1 MIKELRI
8 KNLALIEDVLVE
20 FESGFSVFTGE
31 TGAGKSILVGAIGLL
46 LGERASGEHIRS
58 GSEEAEVSGVFELH
72 AMHAKQRR
80 LSDLFSDNAI
90 PDDGGTCIV
99 RRVIAKSGKNRI
111 FINQVPV
118 PLSVLKTVGDLL
130 IDFHGQHEHQ
140 SLLDPQNAT
149 RIIDQL
155 PGVDKAVSV
164 FGSAYATHIEAR
176 DALLSHD
183 RRSAELA
190 AKRDVIEF
198 QHNELS
204 TLGLSDGEE
213 ARLDEEL
220 RLLSSSAQRLECVSA
235 INNLL
240 TGDDTAISH
249 QIGIIKKNLET
260 LARYDASAQ
269 PWTNDLTTASSVF
282 SELEAFCG
290 NYLAKNETGADPGRL
305 DKINDRMSKIQ
316 RLKKKYACDCD
327 GLIVK
332 QRQLRDDLESLVNT
346 GADRVALLRRAAECL
361 DACMKAGRTLSNAR
375 KKQAAPFDRSITLEM
390 GKLGF
395 SGGLWRTDF
404 VDHAEPQPTGLE
416 DASFLVRTNAG
427 EPVLPLIKIASGGEI
442 SRLMLAIK
450 TVMASHDHIPI
461 LIFDEI
467 DSGIGGVLAKEVGK
481 ALAALSATHQLLC
494 ISHLHQIASL
504 ADHHYHVFKES
515 QGLRTVTRVKKLDRH
530 ERVSEIARMLG
541 GDSAISTKHAEEL
554 LKKG

>member
-20 FESGFSVFTGE
+20 FEPGFSVFTGE

-58 GSEEAEVSGVFELH
+58 GSEEAEVSGVFELS
-72 AMHAKQRR
+72 AMKKG
-80 LSDLFSDNAI
+80 LSDLFSENAI
-90 PDDGGTCIV
+90 PDEGGTCIV

-140 SLLDPQNAT
+140 SLLDQENAT
-149 RIIDQL
+149 RIVDLL
-155 PGVDKAVSV
+155 PGVDKAVSA
-164 FGSAYATHIEAR
+164 FGAAYSAHVGAR
-176 DALLSHD
+176 DALAAHD

-190 AKRDVIEF
+190 ARRDVIEF
-198 QHNELS
+198 QYNELK
-204 TLGLSDGEE
+204 GLSLSGGEE
-213 ARLDEEL
+213 AKLDEEL

-235 INNLL
+235 INGLL
-240 TGDDTAISH
+240 TGDDTAVGH
-249 QIGIIKKNLET
+249 QIAIIKKNLET
-260 LARYDASAQ
+260 LSRFDQSAT
-269 PWTNDLTTASSVF
+269 PWIGDLSAASSVF
-282 SELEAFCG
+282 AELEAFCG
-290 NYLAKNETGADPGRL
+290 NYLAKNETGADPARL
-305 DKINDRMSKIQ
+305 DKINDRMAKIQ
-316 RLKKKYACDCD
+316 RLKKKYACDFE
-327 GLIVK
+327 GLIDK
-332 QRQLRDDLESLVNT
+332 QQRLGDDLAALVNT
-346 GADRVALLRRAAECL
+346 HADRDLLSRRADECRE
-361 DACMKAGRTLSNAR
+361 ACLKAGGTLSTAR
-375 KKQAAPFDRSITLEM
+375 KKQAGPFDKSITLEM
-390 GKLGF
+390 AKLGF
-395 SGGLWRTDF
+395 TGGLWRTDF
-404 VDHAEPQPTGLE
+404 AGHAEPQPSGLE
-416 DASFLVRTNAG
+416 EASFMVRTNAG

-450 TVMASHDHIPI
+450 TVMASHDQIPI

-481 ALAALSATHQLLC
+481 ALAGLSATHQLLC

-515 QGLRTVTRVKKLDRH
+515 QGQRTVTRVKKLDKR

-554 LKKG
+554 LKKN